1 MAKQTKNSFRYIED
15 NGGGLHL
22 FVFDVNDKVVGG
34 ITNLEY
40 AGEGEWDAVK
50 DSMSIDALEE
60 IRRWEGHMSDH
71 GIDPAEF
78 YAEIMGSD
86 FGYNVV
92 CDNGTLYPDTMGR
105 AAEMYFGIDID

>member
-1 MAKQTKNSFRYIED
+1 MSKQTKNSFMYIED

-60 IRRWEGHMSDH
+60 IRVGCKDVLETVDRSEERVDQAVDH
-71 GIDPAEF
+71 NQAFVTFRTPHQ
-78 YAEIMGSD
+78 
-86 FGYNVV
+86 
-92 CDNGTLYPDTMGR
+92 TLTTHWRGV
-105 AAEMYFGIDID
+105 ESE